1 MSETMQGLLLNQTLS
16 YQTQLPKPQLGANEA
31 LIAMKWAGICA
42 TDLELVKGYAGF
54 KGIPGHEFVGVV
66 CEVNNPEHRHWLNQR
81 VVGSI
86 NIGCGQCPACQQKL
100 GGHCQQR
107 SVLGIRNKAGVFAD
121 YFSLPVQNLYR
132 VPENVPDQAA
142 VLCEP
147 LAAALQVKQQ
157 LAGLAIQQVAVIG
170 PGRLGLLIGRVL
182 ALAGFQVQML
192 GRSETSLALA
202 RQWQLASQLIHTLA
216 ANSYDCVVD
225 ASGQAEG
232 FAQALRIIRPQGQL
246 ILKSTFAASSPIDL
260 SPLVIKEIQ
269 LQGSRCG
276 PFEQALQLLTQHQLD
291 YQSLIDGH
299 YSLAQGL
306 AAFEHASQAGIR
318 KILLSP

>member
-1 MSETMQGLLLNQTLS
+1 MTETMQGLLLDQHLS
-16 YQTQLPKPQLGANEA
+16 YQTELPKPQLGANEA
-31 LIAMKWAGICA
+31 LIALRLAGICA

-66 CEVNNPEHRHWLNQR
+66 CEVHNPTHRHWLNQR

-86 NIGCGQCPACQQKL
+86 NIGCGECSACQQNL

-107 SVLGIRNKAGVFAD
+107 SVLGIRNKAGVFAE
-121 YFSLPVQNLYR
+121 YFSLPVQNLYQ
-132 VPENVPDQAA
+132 VPDQVEDQAA
-142 VLCEP
+142 VFCEP
-147 LAAALQVKQQ
+147 LAAALQVKLQ
-157 LAGLAIQQVAVIG
+157 LAELAIKQVSVIG

-182 ALAGFQVQML
+182 ALAGFEVQML

-202 RQWQLASQLIHTLA
+202 QQWQLASQLIDSVA
-216 ANSYDCVVD
+216 ANSCACVVD

-232 FAQALRIIRPQGQL
+232 FAQALRIIQPQGRL
-246 ILKSTFAASSPIDL
+246 ILKSTFAANSPIDL

-269 LQGSRCG
+269 LLGSRCG
-276 PFEQALQLLTQHQLD
+276 PFEEALHVLTQHQLD

-299 YSLAQGL
+299 YPLAQGL
-306 AAFEHASQAGIR
+306 AAFEHASQTGIR